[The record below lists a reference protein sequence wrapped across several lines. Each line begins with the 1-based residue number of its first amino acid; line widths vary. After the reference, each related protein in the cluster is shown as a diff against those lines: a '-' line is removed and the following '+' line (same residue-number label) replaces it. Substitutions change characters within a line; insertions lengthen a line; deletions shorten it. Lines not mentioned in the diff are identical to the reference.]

1 MLPIKERYSPM
12 IDIHSHILPGLD
24 DGAASTEEAVAIAR
38 FALVGGI
45 RYMVAT
51 PHVKEGKYPN
61 SREMIVDAMANLRK
75 VLLKKEIR
83 LFVMPGAEYSLEP
96 DLPQRFARGEL
107 MTINNKGRHLLV
119 ELPTEFIPD
128 YTAAVLYDLQLQG
141 VTPIIAHPERNA
153 VLTRDHTRLYKL
165 VANGALAQIT
175 AGSLTGLFGAE
186 VAAAARAFLERGCV
200 HFIASDAHSSNG
212 RLPHLESA
220 AKEAERLLGQEQ
232 GRNLVVG
239 NPQLAVRGEHIE
251 AGEIIEWPA
260 AKRGIFCFF
269 KKTNDGC

>member
-1 MLPIKERYSPM
+1 M

-24 DGAASTEEAVAIAR
+24 DGAASMEEAVAMAR
-38 FALVGGI
+38 CAVAGGI
-45 RYMVAT
+45 SQMVGT

-83 LFVMPGAEYSLEP
+83 LFILPGAEYSLEP
-96 DLPQRFARGEL
+96 DLPQRFSRGEL
-107 MTINNKGRHLLV
+107 LTINNKGRYLLV
-119 ELPTEFIPD
+119 ELPASFVPD
-128 YTAAVLYDLQLQG
+128 YTATVLYDLQLQG

-153 VLTRDHTRLYKL
+153 VIARDHTRLYEL
-165 VANGALAQIT
+165 VARGALAQIT

-212 RLPHLESA
+212 RLPHLASA
-220 AKEAERLLGQEQ
+220 AREAERILGQEQ

-239 NPQLAVRGEHIE
+239 NPQLAVRGEYIE
-251 AGEIIEWPA
+251 AGEISKKSPS
-260 AKRGIFCFF
+260 KRGLFCFF
-269 KKTNDGC
+269 KKTITKS